1 MNTAMSEF
9 LRTMPKAELH
19 LHIEG
24 TVEPRKVL
32 ELAER
37 NGVDIPYSTEQQLI
51 DAQDYG
57 EPALDNFLD
66 YHYMCTGVLRT
77 GRDIFEITERYLER
91 CAHENIRHT
100 ELSFDP
106 QAHIERG
113 VEFDELIEALN
124 DARRKAADRN
134 GTSTHL
140 IMCMNRDRSQ
150 DDALRMLDLAQKH
163 QDDIVGVGLDSYEE
177 GNPPIKFVEFYKRA
191 KSEGY
196 RLTAHCD
203 CDQKNSALHIHQC
216 IHDLGVERIDHGIHC
231 LDEPSLHEEIKKR
244 GIALTMCPTWRPS
257 DPAPRRLAALRQ
269 MLDLGLQVNLN
280 TDDPEEFA
288 SRYLTN
294 TLVGVQREGG
304 FTAEEMTHFMRN
316 AFLGSW
322 INEQQRATFL
332 NELDQHHQKFRA
344 SAA

>member
-1 MNTAMSEF
+1 MTMSEF
-9 LRTMPKAELH
+9 IRTMPKAELH

-24 TVEPRKVL
+24 TVVPAKVL

-37 NGVDIPYSTEQQLI
+37 NGVEIPYSTVQQLI

-77 GRDIFEITERYLER
+77 GRDVFEITEGYLDR
-91 CAHENIRHT
+91 CARENIRHT

-113 VEFDELIEALN
+113 IEFDELIDALN
-124 DARRKAADRN
+124 RARRAAADRD

-140 IMCMNRDRSQ
+140 VMCMNRDRSQ
-150 DDALRMLDLAQKH
+150 ADAMHMLDLAEKH
-163 QDDIVGVGLDSYEE
+163 RNDIVGVGLDSYEE
-177 GNPPIKFVEFYKRA
+177 GNPPIKFLDFYNRA
-191 KSEGY
+191 RAEGY

-203 CDQKNSALHIHQC
+203 CDQKDSVEHIRQC
-216 IHDLGVERIDHGIHC
+216 IHDLGVERIDHGVHC
-231 LDEPSLHEEIKKR
+231 LDDPSLHKEIGLR

-257 DPAPRRLAALRQ
+257 DPEPRRLAAIRQ
-269 MLDLGLQVNLN
+269 MLDLGLQVSLN

-294 TLVGVQREGG
+294 MLTEVQRTGA
-304 FTAEEMTHFMRN
+304 FSAEEMTGFMRN

-322 INEQQRATFL
+322 IGETQRAAYL
-332 NELDQHHQKFRA
+332 EELDRHCRDYVGRA
-344 SAA
+344 SN